1 MKVAWKTRKLR
12 PMILLFLICV
22 LSIGICAC
30 LRESQ
35 STDEPP
41 TEIVS
46 EVDGAAMMLIPAGTF
61 QMGSTTGDSDEKP
74 VHPVTLHAFYMD
86 IYEVTNARYQKF
98 VESTGY
104 AQPPLAHNPHFN
116 APDTPVVQ
124 VNWRDAA
131 AYAAWANKRL
141 PTEAEWEY
149 AARGG
154 LVGKRYPNGDIIT
167 HADANLAGIS
177 GTDKWKWTA
186 PVGSFLSNGYHIY
199 DMAGNVWEWCFDE
212 YNSEFYSLSTQDNP
226 RFGEEDTPDRE
237 NFRILRGGGW
247 GGAPEDLRVA
257 DRWYH
262 LSSGST
268 IGFRC
273 VKDLAP

>member
-1 MKVAWKTRKLR
+1 MRVVWTTHKWHFVVG
-12 PMILLFLICV
+12 LFLMCCFSV
-22 LSIGICAC
+22 CFFAC
-30 LRESQ
+30 GQDSQ
-35 STDEPP
+35 STTEPL
-41 TEIVS
+41 TEIIA
-46 EVDGAAMMLIPAGTF
+46 EVDGATMVLIPAGTF
-61 QMGSTTGDSDEKP
+61 QMGSTIGDNDEQP
-74 VHPVTLHAFYMD
+74 VHTVSLNAFYMD

-98 VESTGY
+98 VKSTGY
-104 AQPPLAHNPHFN
+104 PQPPLSHNPRFN
-116 APDTPVVQ
+116 APDFPVVH
-124 VNWRDAA
+124 VKWRDAV

-154 LVGKRYPNGDIIT
+154 LVGKSYPNSDIIT
-167 HADANLAGIS
+167 YGDANLAGV
-177 GTDKWKWTA
+177 GKTDKWKWTA
-186 PVGSFLSNGYHIY
+186 PVGSFPPNGYNLY

-212 YNSEFYSLSTQDNP
+212 YNSEFYSVSTQSNP
-226 RFGEEDTPDRE
+226 RFGREHAPDNE

-273 VKDLAP
+273 VKDF

>member
-1 MKVAWKTRKLR
+1 MRVVWKTCKLR
-12 PMILLFLICV
+12 TAAGLFLICFFSSS
-22 LSIGICAC
+22 LCAC
-30 LRESQ
+30 TRDTQ
-35 STDEPP
+35 STTEPP
-41 TEIVS
+41 TEIIS
-46 EVDGAAMMLIPAGTF
+46 EVDGARMVLIPAGTF
-61 QMGSTTGDSDEKP
+61 QMGSTIGDNDEQP
-74 VHPVTLHAFYMD
+74 VHTVTLNAFYMD
-86 IYEVTNARYQKF
+86 MYEVTNARYQKF

-104 AQPPLAHNPHFN
+104 PQPPLSHNPRFN
-116 APDTPVVQ
+116 ASDFPVVH
-124 VNWRDAA
+124 VKWRDAV
-131 AYAAWANKRL
+131 AYATWANKRL

-154 LVGKRYPNGDIIT
+154 LVGKRYPNSDIIT
-167 HADANLAGIS
+167 YVDANLAGVG

-186 PVGSFLSNGYHIY
+186 PVGNFPPNGYDLY
-199 DMAGNVWEWCFDE
+199 DIVGNVWEWCFDE
-212 YNSEFYSLSTQDNP
+212 YNGEFYSVSRENNP
-226 RFGEEDTPDRE
+226 RFGREQAPDNE

-273 VKDLAP
+273 VKDVAP